1 MLVHTVFFYLKST
14 VGEDEKAA
22 FINEVKRLGEIQTV
36 KSIYVGTPADT
47 PIRPVIQRD
56 YSVALTVVL
65 ENLQDHDIYQ
75 DHKIHHDFIARNNH
89 LWEKVVVFDAD

>member
-14 VGEDEKAA
+14 VRKDEKSA
-22 FINEVKRLGEIQTV
+22 FIEEVKRLGEISTV
-36 KSIYVGTPADT
+36 QSIFVGTPADT

-65 ENLQDHDIYQ
+65 QNLDDHDFYQ
-75 DHKIHHDFIARNNH
+75 DDPIHQDFIAQNSH
-89 LWEKVVVFDAD
+89 LWEKVIVFDAD